1 MTDRTTGPQS
11 GELRTFAAIGD
22 IHAEEESLG
31 AVLGF
36 IKTLDVDQVLAVGD
50 IVDGRGD
57 VNRCCAL
64 LEAHGVLA
72 VRGNHERWFL
82 EGQMRS
88 LPDAQRLEDVSL
100 SAREFLAGLPP
111 TRSFQTARGELLL
124 CHGVGDDDMQT
135 LKPDDFGYGLA
146 NNGPLNELLAAGRY
160 RLMVGGH
167 THWRMVRA
175 FDHLTVINA
184 GTLFRETWPC
194 FVVVDVP
201 GGFAQF
207 YDVRALG
214 REIVAA
220 ERLVLSA

>member
-1 MTDRTTGPQS
+1 MTGPRS

-22 IHAEEESLG
+22 IHAEDESLG

-36 IKTLDVDQVLAVGD
+36 IKTLDADQVLAVGD
-50 IVDGRGD
+50 IVDGKGD

-64 LEAHGVLA
+64 LEEHGVLA

-82 EGQMRS
+82 QGQMRS

-111 TRSFQTARGELLL
+111 TRSFRTARGELLL
-124 CHGVGDDDMQT
+124 CHGVGEDDMQT
-135 LKPDDFGYGLA
+135 LKSDDFGYGLA
-146 NNGPLNELLAAGRY
+146 NNGPLNELLDAGRY

-167 THWRMVRA
+167 THWRMVRT

-214 REIVAA
+214 QELVPA